1 MWLFDPLIDKM
12 KKSSLGLRGLSAYYT
27 CMTYKQHYMYIG
39 INSWSLYCLMSS
51 KIYELNLSEQN
62 NLRV

>member
-12 KKSSLGLRGLSAYYT
+12 KKSSLGLRGLSASYT
-27 CMTYKQHYMYIG
+27 CITYKQYYIL

-51 KIYELNLSEQN
+51 KIYELHLSEQN